1 MHVGIAKAPSRT
13 TLSYLGFHGNL
24 HGGRRLIQPELNN
37 DVIQPFFA
45 SAFLLKFFPVSQAPQ
60 LFDVSWRTWR
70 THDSQFDG
78 ARHYH
83 LISIQEAPA
92 KPTPER

>member
-1 MHVGIAKAPSRT
+1 MSASPKRPAGPPCPTSGSTGIFTEAAV
-13 TLSYLGFHGNL
+13 
-24 HGGRRLIQPELNN
+24 IQPELIN

-60 LFDVSWRTWR
+60 LFDLSWRIWR
-70 THDSQFDG
+70 TRDSQFDG